1 MNQGIILLLNILSFR
16 IDNVQIF
23 SLIVYMIFK
32 LMMIV
37 SRFVRVRLYVSLLL
51 HRGHENSSDE
61 PMIYMVVQ
69 SKENSVGNYST
80 EDGTRTFYTEL
91 LHWIKEVLSENLD
104 LMKSLLYNDLAEE
117 KAKNLV
123 GLDVTND
130 WSQESIEILFKLVL
144 MYANREPYY

>member
-1 MNQGIILLLNILSFR
+1 MSNPKKTL
-16 IDNVQIF
+16 
-23 SLIVYMIFK
+23 
-32 LMMIV
+32 
-37 SRFVRVRLYVSLLL
+37 
-51 HRGHENSSDE
+51 
-61 PMIYMVVQ
+61 
-69 SKENSVGNYST
+69 GNYST

-91 LHWIKEVLSENLD
+91 LHWIKEVLSENPD

-117 KAKNLV
+117 KAKSLV

>member
-1 MNQGIILLLNILSFR
+1 MRRLILFKGSDDFQ
-16 IDNVQIF
+16 IDDDCFPVREG
-23 SLIVYMIFK
+23 SVVC
-32 LMMIV
+32 V
-37 SRFVRVRLYVSLLL
+37 SPAPS
-51 HRGHENSSDE
+51 RGMRNSSDE

-91 LHWIKEVLSENLD
+91 LHWIKEVLSENFD

-117 KAKNLV
+117 KAKSLV
-123 GLDVTND
+123 GLDVIND

>member
-1 MNQGIILLLNILSFR
+1 
-16 IDNVQIF
+16 
-23 SLIVYMIFK
+23 
-32 LMMIV
+32 
-37 SRFVRVRLYVSLLL
+37 
-51 HRGHENSSDE
+51 
-61 PMIYMVVQ
+61 MVIQ

-104 LMKSLLYNDLAEE
+104 LMKSLLDNDLAEE

-130 WSQESIEILFKLVL
+130 WSQESIEILIIKYLHNSKRMRTFESKIMADRHLPKADRNL
-144 MYANREPYY
+144 

>member
-1 MNQGIILLLNILSFR
+1 MR
-16 IDNVQIF
+16 
-23 SLIVYMIFK
+23 
-32 LMMIV
+32 
-37 SRFVRVRLYVSLLL
+37 
-51 HRGHENSSDE
+51 NSSDE

-91 LHWIKEVLSENLD
+91 LHWIKEVLD

-117 KAKNLV
+117 KAKSLV

>member
-1 MNQGIILLLNILSFR
+1 MR
-16 IDNVQIF
+16 
-23 SLIVYMIFK
+23 
-32 LMMIV
+32 
-37 SRFVRVRLYVSLLL
+37 
-51 HRGHENSSDE
+51 NSSDE

-117 KAKNLV
+117 KAKSLV

-130 WSQESIEILFKLVL
+130 WSHSGDRNFSFSNICCNNTSAQFVVLVEIQKRQGDGHQASLPTKYMEGCDSHMAVVDDSFFISPVIICNL
-144 MYANREPYY
+144 

>member
-51 HRGHENSSDE
+51 HRGGMRNSSDE

-80 EDGTRTFYTEL
+80 EDGTRTFYTE
-91 LHWIKEVLSENLD
+91 ITSLD
-104 LMKSLLYNDLAEE
+104 KKKY
-117 KAKNLV
+117 LV
-123 GLDVTND
+123 R
-130 WSQESIEILFKLVL
+130 ILI
-144 MYANREPYY
+144 

>member
-1 MNQGIILLLNILSFR
+1 MR
-16 IDNVQIF
+16 
-23 SLIVYMIFK
+23 
-32 LMMIV
+32 
-37 SRFVRVRLYVSLLL
+37 
-51 HRGHENSSDE
+51 NSSDE

-117 KAKNLV
+117 KAKSLV

-144 MYANREPYY
+144 MYAKTET

>member
-1 MNQGIILLLNILSFR
+1 MR
-16 IDNVQIF
+16 
-23 SLIVYMIFK
+23 
-32 LMMIV
+32 
-37 SRFVRVRLYVSLLL
+37 
-51 HRGHENSSDE
+51 NSSDE
-61 PMIYMVVQ
+61 PMIYMVIQ

-80 EDGTRTFYTEL
+80 EDGTRTFYTE
-91 LHWIKEVLSENLD
+91 VLSENLD
-104 LMKSLLYNDLAEE
+104 LMKSLLDNDLAEE

>member
-1 MNQGIILLLNILSFR
+1 MR
-16 IDNVQIF
+16 
-23 SLIVYMIFK
+23 
-32 LMMIV
+32 
-37 SRFVRVRLYVSLLL
+37 
-51 HRGHENSSDE
+51 NSSDE

-80 EDGTRTFYTEL
+80 EDG
-91 LHWIKEVLSENLD
+91 
-104 LMKSLLYNDLAEE
+104 LAEE
-117 KAKNLV
+117 KAKSLV

>member
-1 MNQGIILLLNILSFR
+1 MR
-16 IDNVQIF
+16 
-23 SLIVYMIFK
+23 
-32 LMMIV
+32 
-37 SRFVRVRLYVSLLL
+37 
-51 HRGHENSSDE
+51 NSSDE
-61 PMIYMVVQ
+61 PMIYMVVK

>member
-1 MNQGIILLLNILSFR
+1 CANFLTNSLYDFQ
-16 IDNVQIF
+16 IDDDGFPVREG
-23 SLIVYMIFK
+23 SVVC
-32 LMMIV
+32 V
-37 SRFVRVRLYVSLLL
+37 SPAPS
-51 HRGHENSSDE
+51 RGMRNSSDE
-61 PMIYMVVQ
+61 PMIYMVIQ

-104 LMKSLLYNDLAEE
+104 LMKSLLDNDLAEE